1 MRTSFLQD
9 LYLQRPITMIVLLSL
24 LSVLPWIGLGDFST
38 KGEPREAAVSVSMIE
53 SGNYILPR
61 AYADEFAYKPPMA
74 HWMMAA
80 ASLPQGFVSEFSARL
95 PSAIAFIVL
104 ITISLIFFGK
114 RLSKFHEVFIAML
127 LLITCVEI
135 HRAAMTTRVDMV
147 LTTFLVAGL
156 FQLYRWEEKLEL
168 KGLPVF
174 IPLLLGCAVLT
185 KGLVGIILPLFVFGV
200 YLLLLR
206 KYSLLVIVKALVYMG
221 IASVF
226 LPLLWY
232 LAAWK
237 QGGEAF
243 LNVVIAESFGRFFHF
258 NVPELTYNLGH
269 ENGAWYNFMT
279 IFAGFIPWSV
289 LFLFSLFG
297 MKIRKPQQSWKA
309 IVKGWWQALLS
320 MDKVEL
326 FSLVS
331 IVCILIFYTIPSSK
345 RSVYLM
351 PAYPFIALFLA
362 RYLLYLTEYRTKVT
376 RIFATFLAALVSIVL
391 VVIVLTIS
399 RVIDPVS
406 IVSEYTSRASTLY
419 TVNLVTTTLTS
430 ASILKGAVVCLLLAV
445 LSILFYQLSR
455 KINIKILYA
464 TIGLMLCV
472 NMLIDGVIMRGIR
485 NGTSCQVFAGRVLDE
500 YPLNKD
506 NMYVTNYPKEYANMY
521 GLNFYLG
528 NRFHNFETDQPET
541 GYLFAGEKD
550 FDKLQTKYG
559 GKYVFNKLT
568 STEHAINEIRQPIV
582 LCHFDRK

>member
-9 LYLQRPITMIVLLSL
+9 LYLQRPITMLILISMI
-24 LSVLPWIGLGDFST
+24 SVLPWIGLGDFST

-53 SGNYILPR
+53 SGNFILPR

-74 HWMMAA
+74 HWMMAVS
-80 ASLPQGFVSEFSARL
+80 SLPQGHVSEFSARL
-95 PSAIAFIVL
+95 PSALAFIIL
-104 ITISLIFFGK
+104 ITISLIFFAK
-114 RLSKFHEVFIAML
+114 RLPKFHEVFIAML

-147 LTTFLVAGL
+147 LTAFMVAGL

-174 IPLLLGCAVLT
+174 IPILLGCAVLT
-185 KGLVGIILPLFVFGV
+185 KGLVGIVLPLFVFGV
-200 YLLLLR
+200 YLLMLR
-206 KYSLLVIVKALVYMG
+206 KYSLLIIIKALVYMG
-221 IASVF
+221 IASIF

-243 LNVVIAESFGRFFHF
+243 LNVVVAESFGRFFHF
-258 NVPELTYNLGH
+258 NTPELTYDLGH

-297 MKIRKPQQSWKA
+297 MKIHKPHQSFKE
-309 IVKGWWQALLS
+309 ILKGWWNAILS
-320 MDKVEL
+320 MDKVKL

-331 IVCILIFYTIPSSK
+331 IVCIIFFYTIPSSK

-362 RYLLYLTEYRTKVT
+362 QYLLYLAEYRTKVT
-376 RIFATFLAALVSIVL
+376 RIFATFLATLVSLVL
-391 VVIVLTIS
+391 VVVILTMS
-399 RVIDPVS
+399 RVIDPVA
-406 IVSEYTSRASTLY
+406 IVSQFTSRESTLY
-419 TVNLVTTTLTS
+419 TVKLVALTLTS
-430 ASILKGAVVCLLLAV
+430 PGVLKGLIVCLVLAV
-445 LSILFYQLSR
+445 LAILFYQLSR

-464 TIGLMLCV
+464 TMGLMFCV
-472 NMLIDGVIMRGIR
+472 NFLIDGVVMRGIR
-485 NGTSCQVFAGRVLDE
+485 NGTSCQAFAERVMDE
-500 YPLNKD
+500 YPVNKD
-506 NMYVTNYPKEYANMY
+506 NMYVTNFPKEYYNMY

-528 NRFHNFETDQPET
+528 NRFHNFEKDQPVN
-541 GYLFAGEKD
+541 GYLFAGERD

-559 GKYVFNKLT
+559 GQYAFSKLT
-568 STEHAINEIRQPIV
+568 STEQSIDEIHQHIV
-582 LCHFDRK
+582 MYRFDRR